1 MPTHL
6 KYKYYTDQQGKLYQ
20 FCTYNSI
27 TIIYISIQVVF
38 VHLACHFF
46 IDIKTPHVNEEAFFC
61 QPFISSNLMSYSI
74 ATLTKL

>member
-6 KYKYYTDQQGKLYQ
+6 KYKYYTDLPSEQGKLYQ

-27 TIIYISIQVVF
+27 TIIYISIQVVV

-46 IDIKTPHVNEEAFFC
+46 IYIKTPHVNEEAHF
-61 QPFISSNLMSYSI
+61 SVSLS
-74 ATLTKL
+74 